1 MPTYSELLAE
11 AKNLTVPEQRQ
22 LLKELSLLVTQQEN
36 SQPQNQ
42 IPELSKQDRNKWRGF
57 LPQRVDAL
65 EFQLELRRE
74 WDE

>member
-1 MPTYSELLAE
+1 MPNYSEVLGQ
-11 AKNLTVPEQRQ
+11 AKNLTVIEQRQ
-22 LLKELSLLVTQQEN
+22 LLKELSILISQQES
-36 SQPQNQ
+36 SQP
-42 IPELSKQDRNKWRGF
+42 EKKFSESSEKNKWRGF